1 MIDSMSVI
9 VTMRVLSVK
18 NAKNFCERHFGI
30 STLNSLSMIDYILWD
45 HVLYDVRTEEGS
57 RIV

>member
-18 NAKNFCERHFGI
+18 MLKNFANDI
-30 STLNSLSMIDYILWD
+30 SVYRPL
-45 HVLYDVRTEEGS
+45 
-57 RIV
+57 IV